1 MATSVILADAL
12 EPRINQVRA
21 ICEDWTRAG
30 LISQSIWVDINSAL
44 NVVMK
49 LDDSGREDIVMS
61 EWLTSLPADAELQ
74 LVVLQPL
81 FGDAKPMNIEF
92 IMNKVRPYPK
102 LLEATARITNLIVPF
117 DGSQNVN
124 KEVIYPNRLNLVAV
138 PADSMAPGAADLP
151 ITENSESAYSHISVQ
166 LCSAASL
173 WIGIEKSNAEH
184 VGEMHNIQLQRT
196 FVRYVDASEL
206 VDDIV
211 LAVLSEASSSTSR
224 VFNRVGK
231 EFDTVTDSQAQAA
244 NRLLLEKFFEANKDS
259 LGLTP
264 EAPFQGADKK
274 QAGLLQALKM
284 YVEFVFRYLLKSPGQ
299 WAREKIAVF
308 TKRVADTV
316 QRNIFGDDS
325 AYQVVVNGVVG
336 GSNVGQSSTSDTQG
350 NSAAEQLL
358 DVANAYIEN
367 SSNLFTAPPKPRE
380 VWSDFVQISLG
391 LLDGGSTRYQMPQ
404 IEGHQDSL
412 VFETP
417 AKVVPPVSGAS
428 FVIPANIPVTLSGVN
443 IGADDPYL
451 ALVALQQLEDAL
463 SEDGSVA
470 IAAELNEQIALLK
483 HWIDSNSSFAWDVGR
498 QIGQNL
504 NTARI
509 RLRQI
514 GVGLSSKFS
523 EDTLVA
529 AEFRARKAIKDIFK
543 GSLGIMLAA
552 IAGAFFSPAALLL
565 PLIIIGAAMLLIWN
579 IVGGILFH
587 RAIREFF
594 QAQHKLNEDHEKH
607 QHILAQK
614 DKFARD
620 VQRLAGVYIQYRLW
634 FRLVAETVYHPFGEE
649 TLETGVRVSPI
660 RLLTDLTR
668 SLSVGRLATS
678 DSGRDDVL
686 EGVKRKFFQRG
697 WRYQNFNR
705 FLTALGADEKSIW
718 SDEGIGKNSKLA
730 QIANLNDSQWSRAAL
745 VEEASKSA
753 RQMAVESADYR
764 DWPILE
770 TGETK
775 VKPGN
780 TCLKFLSPLL
790 TPLDYLDQGL
800 IVPREQG
807 SANEIHPDGS
817 LVYMDNRIETGTL
830 DKVTLEKL
838 ERHHLTEYQ
847 ELDFM
852 GVRVERSVFFA
863 PQALSFLAPDEIY
876 LERQRQ
882 RESIVAAPLTDVE
895 G

>member
-49 LDDSGREDIVMS
+49 LDDGGREDVVMS
-61 EWLTSLPADAELQ
+61 EWLTGLPADSELQ

-81 FGDAKPMNIEF
+81 FSDTKPMNIEF

-117 DGSQNVN
+117 EGSQNVS
-124 KEVIYPNRLNLVAV
+124 KEIVYPNRLNLVAV

-151 ITENSESAYSHISVQ
+151 ISENSESSYSHIAVH

-173 WIGIEKSNAEH
+173 WIGIEKAHNEH

-211 LAVLSEASSSTSR
+211 LAVLTEASSSTSR

-231 EFDTVTDSQAQAA
+231 EFDTVSDSQAHSA
-244 NRLLLEKFFEANKDS
+244 NRLLMEKFFETNKES
-259 LGLTP
+259 LGLSP
-264 EAPFQGADKK
+264 EEPFQGAGKR
-274 QAGLLQALKM
+274 QTGILQALKM

-336 GSNVGQSSTSDTQG
+336 GSGVGQSNSSDAPG

-367 SSNLFTAPPKPRE
+367 SSNLFTAPPKPRD

-412 VFETP
+412 VFESP

-463 SEDGSVA
+463 TEDSSAA

-483 HWIDSNSSFAWDVGR
+483 HWIVSNSSFAWDVGR

-514 GVGLSSKFS
+514 GLGLSSKFS

-552 IAGAFFSPAALLL
+552 IAGAFFTPAALLL
-565 PLIIIGAAMLLIWN
+565 PLIIIGASLLLIWN

-594 QAQHKLNEDHEKH
+594 QAQHKLNEDHERH
-607 QHILAQK
+607 QHILSQK
-614 DKFARD
+614 DQFARD

-686 EGVKRKFFQRG
+686 EGVKKKFFQRG
-697 WRYQNFNR
+697 WRLQNFNR
-705 FLTALGADEKSIW
+705 FLTALGADEKNIW
-718 SDEGIGKNSKLA
+718 ADEGIGKNSKLA

-775 VKPGN
+775 GKPGN

-790 TPLDYLDQGL
+790 TPLDYLAQGL

-807 SANEIHPDGS
+807 SANEIHPEGS
-817 LVYMDNRIETGTL
+817 LVYMDNRIETGNLT
-830 DKVTLEKL
+830 KVTLEKL

-863 PQALSFLAPDEIY
+863 PQALAFLSPDETY
-876 LERQRQ
+876 LERQKL
-882 RESIVAAPLTDVE
+882 RESAVTTPLMDVE